1 MCICIWNFY
10 LIDCPGFYSSL
21 NILYLFIHVNGT
33 ILIHFMAKPNKE
45 KNFVVV
51 FVSYKKKSENKVSS
65 SSWSSSC
72 LTTISTKS
80 LSSLWSLAFAIR
92 IDDEDLEWE
101 RGRTLCGNQ
110 FQSMKQ
116 NRNSG
121 GWALITFR
129 YHHDKRINI

>member
-1 MCICIWNFY
+1 MHMHLKFLFNRLPWLLFFFKY
-10 LIDCPGFYSSL
+10 LIPFYSCQWHNFNSF
-21 NILYLFIHVNGT
+21 YGKT
-33 ILIHFMAKPNKE
+33 KQGK

-65 SSWSSSC
+65 SSSSSSC